1 MRKTFKYIFVSL
13 TLVVLIFFSLQILIA
28 CFDISN
34 SGSYN
39 RSSSSSST
47 SSFNKNSCISAEYE
61 DVARTPSVYK
71 NKNLVITGTV
81 LQVVENGKSRVFR
94 IADNG
99 DYNNIWYVTYQAKT
113 STESRVLEYD
123 NVTIYGICEGTKTYK
138 SVLGQEIT
146 VPYLN
151 GVIVENNSVQTTAAQ
166 TIESTTTSSKITDD
180 NTNNPYDTVADNK
193 TSEVETTQAVSS
205 EFNAALTK
213 AQSYSEILN
222 YSKQQI
228 YDQLISDFEQ
238 FPPEAA
244 QYAIDHLDV
253 DFRIN
258 ALEKAKSY
266 REILNYSNKAIF
278 NQLVTIEKFTEEEAQ
293 YAIDNLG

>member
-39 RSSSSSST
+39 RSSSSFST

-81 LQVVENGKSRVFR
+81 LQVAENGKSRVFR

-151 GVIVENNSVQTTAAQ
+151 GVIVENNSVQ
-166 TIESTTTSSKITDD
+166 TDD